1 MERANCLTCI
11 DMVGTGQTCTGR
23 CWVANAAARA
33 EQAKRDAD
41 FETFM
46 LSLGASDGQ

>member
-33 EQAKRDAD
+33 ERARQDAEFAAFMAK
-41 FETFM
+41 
-46 LSLGASDGQ
+46 LGASDGQ